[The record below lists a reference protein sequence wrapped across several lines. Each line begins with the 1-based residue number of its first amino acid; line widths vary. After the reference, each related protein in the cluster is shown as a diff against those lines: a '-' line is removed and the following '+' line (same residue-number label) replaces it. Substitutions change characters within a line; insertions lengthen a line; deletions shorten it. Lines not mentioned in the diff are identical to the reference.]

1 MTAIVMPNNIGGSMK
16 KVVLALALLIFTT
29 MAAKAEF
36 LGGFIYNGAT
46 TPGGGYTNVA
56 ANKQGSSTCKNIWY
70 IVTVGDCSVKT
81 AMKNGGIRTLAG
93 YDVHRENI
101 LGFQTITVKA
111 WGN

>member
-1 MTAIVMPNNIGGSMK
+1 MK
-16 KVVLALALLIFTT
+16 KLLLTLGIVFFATIS
-29 MAAKAEF
+29 AKAEF

-46 TPGGGYTNVA
+46 TPGGGYTTA
-56 ANKQGSSTCKNIWY
+56 AASRQGTSTCKNIFY
-70 IVTVGDCSVKT
+70 IVSVGDCSVRT
-81 AMKNGGIRTLAG
+81 AMRNGGIKTLAG

>member
-1 MTAIVMPNNIGGSMK
+1 MK
-16 KVVLALALLIFTT
+16 KFIITLAVLLVTATAVN
-29 MAAKAEF
+29 AEF

-46 TPGGGYTNVA
+46 TPGGGYTSVVPT
-56 ANKQGSSTCKNIWY
+56 KQGSATCKNILF
-70 IVTVGDCSVKT
+70 IVSVGDCSVRA
-81 AMKNGGIRTLAG
+81 AMKNGGIRSLAG

>member
-1 MTAIVMPNNIGGSMK
+1 MK
-16 KVVLALALLIFTT
+16 KFILATTLLLFTT
-29 MAAKAEF
+29 IGANAEF

-56 ANKQGSSTCKNIWY
+56 ATKQGSATCKNIWY
-70 IVTVGDCSVKT
+70 IVTVGDCSVRA
-81 AMKNGGIRTLAG
+81 AMKNGGMKTLAG
-93 YDVHRENI
+93 YDVQRENI

>member
-1 MTAIVMPNNIGGSMK
+1 MK
-16 KVVLALALLIFTT
+16 KILLALAVLLFTT
-29 MAAKAEF
+29 VAARAEF

-46 TPGGGYTNVA
+46 TPGGGYTA
-56 ANKQGSSTCKNIWY
+56 AIASKQGSATCKNVWY
-70 IVTVGDCSVKT
+70 IVSVGDCSVKA
-81 AMKNGGIRTLAG
+81 AMKNGGIRSLAG

>member
-1 MTAIVMPNNIGGSMK
+1 MA
-16 KVVLALALLIFTT
+16 ALLLTAT
-29 MAAKAEF
+29 AANAEF

-46 TPGGGYTNVA
+46 TPGGGYTAIA
-56 ANKQGSSTCKNIWY
+56 ASKQGSSTCKNIWY
-70 IVTVGDCSVKT
+70 IVSVGDCSVRT

>member
-1 MTAIVMPNNIGGSMK
+1 MK
-16 KVVLALALLIFTT
+16 RLFALAALLLFTT
-29 MAAKAEF
+29 AAAHAEF

-46 TPGGGYTNVA
+46 TPGGGYTATVA
-56 ANKQGSSTCKNIWY
+56 SKQGEATCKNIWY
-70 IVTVGDCSVKT
+70 IVTVGDCSVRA
-81 AMKNGGIRTLAG
+81 AMKNGGIRSLSG